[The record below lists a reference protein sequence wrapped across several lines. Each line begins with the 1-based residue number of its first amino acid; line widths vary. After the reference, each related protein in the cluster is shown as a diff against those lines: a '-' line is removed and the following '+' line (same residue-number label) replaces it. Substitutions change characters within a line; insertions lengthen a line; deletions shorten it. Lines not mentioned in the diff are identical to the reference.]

1 MAASAQRL
9 SQTCLVSACKG
20 KYRCAKYTTVV
31 KPANKQP
38 HLHCP
43 FNKTRV
49 KESFTHGFRRA
60 SGVGPFVQL
69 MNGSVRHRMTAML
82 LNGWKEISNYVQ
94 RGVRTVQRWEHL
106 GLPVMRINQG
116 VRSPTIARSEDI
128 DQWLTRHGKRDP
140 QPLALSELAEA
151 RRAQLQ
157 KKVEALMRR
166 HAELIRAA
174 EQITTHRLNRRC

>member
-1 MAASAQRL
+1 
-9 SQTCLVSACKG
+9 
-20 KYRCAKYTTVV
+20 
-31 KPANKQP
+31 
-38 HLHCP
+38 
-43 FNKTRV
+43 
-49 KESFTHGFRRA
+49 
-60 SGVGPFVQL
+60 
-69 MNGSVRHRMTAML
+69 MTAML

-174 EQITTHRLNRRC
+174 EQITTRSNRRG